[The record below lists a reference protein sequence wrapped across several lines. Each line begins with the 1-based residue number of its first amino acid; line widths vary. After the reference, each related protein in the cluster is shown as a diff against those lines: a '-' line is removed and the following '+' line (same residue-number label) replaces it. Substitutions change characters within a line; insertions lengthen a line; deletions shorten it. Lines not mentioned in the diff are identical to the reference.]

1 MREVRE
7 QNLNAFDLSCF
18 SLSPSSMLSL
28 CCLINLLSFFQVGIV
43 GKFFELIA
51 ANLFIFP
58 SKWFSDSVNNFVL
71 SAKFL
76 GFLKETCMKTFLS
89 ELYQ

>member
-1 MREVRE
+1 M
-7 QNLNAFDLSCF
+7 LFDH
-18 SLSPSSMLSL
+18 
-28 CCLINLLSFFQVGIV
+28 SFVFFVQVGIL
-43 GKFFELIA
+43 GKSFELIV
-51 ANLFIFP
+51 ANLFIFS

-76 GFLKETCMKTFLS
+76 VFLQETCMKTILS